1 MNVNQIHILYIIESR
16 TTNRLFQR
24 DIPNNYCVVIKMKN
38 QDFKKLVT
46 EFAEGIVIMDDTRKI
61 TYINNKAF
69 QITGWQEDEH
79 VSYCSYCQLRQV
91 SENEER
97 CILAN
102 ENPLSSFRSHIPN
115 YVDTE
120 TDFEM
125 SMNTFKVEGHTYR
138 VLLIKNPSINNQD
151 EKVKMQELLI
161 HDTMLAQENERKRIA
176 MELHDHIGQSIYSIY
191 LGLDAL
197 KRHVQD
203 PEYHE
208 RLEKMNSAME
218 DTLLSLKRLTK
229 ELHPRL
235 FDNLGFE
242 TALKSSVEDWR
253 KLYKINFS
261 LNIHIHDDIKFD
273 KEEGLHL
280 YRIIQEAVNN
290 AIQHGKAT
298 HIKIEIYTVEHEVYF
313 QITDNGTGF
322 DIQSALRN
330 GLGLKHMMERV
341 KMFDGDI
348 KWISQKGGPSRVEG
362 YIEIEK
368 GDLR

>member
-1 MNVNQIHILYIIESR
+1 M
-16 TTNRLFQR
+16 
-24 DIPNNYCVVIKMKN
+24 IKMNDKY
-38 QDFKKLVT
+38 FKRLVT
-46 EFAEGIVIMDDTRKI
+46 ELSEGIVIMNDDRKI
-61 TYINNKAF
+61 NYINEKAF
-69 QITGWQEDEH
+69 QITGWQEGEH
-79 VSYCSYCQLRQV
+79 VPYCSYCQLRQV

-102 ENPLSSFRSHIPN
+102 EDPLSSFRSHIPN

-125 SMNTFKVEGHTYR
+125 SMNKFEVEGYTFR
-138 VLLIKNPSINNQD
+138 VLLIKDPRINNQD

-176 MELHDHIGQSIYSIY
+176 MELHDHIGQSIFSIY
-191 LGLDAL
+191 LGLDAI

-208 RLEKMNSAME
+208 RIEKMNGVME
-218 DTLLSLKRLTK
+218 ETLQGLKHLTK

-242 TALKSSVEDWR
+242 TALKSSIEDWK
-253 KLYKINFS
+253 KLYKVNFS
-261 LNIHIHDDIKFD
+261 LNIHIHDDIKF
-273 KEEGLHL
+273 KEEEGLHL

-290 AIQHGKAT
+290 AIRHGKAT
-298 HIKIEIYTVEHEVYF
+298 QIKIEIYTVEQELYF
-313 QITDNGTGF
+313 QITDNGIGF
-322 DIQSALRN
+322 DVQSIHKN

-348 KWISQKGGPSRVEG
+348 KWISQKGGPSRIEG
-362 YIEIEK
+362 YIEINK
-368 GDLR
+368 GD